1 MDEFIVQKL
10 ADLSKERSQYYQEV
24 FTAKLSTMLQSDPA
38 EAEYREIETAVKK
51 LREDIAAQV
60 RNLRE
65 ADSTIRRFIQ
75 EDISAMSEALQKQ
88 EQALQRIK
96 DERNGKQQINQELD
110 EVRRVLLSFA
120 EFAKTAS
127 PEVMV
132 TLIQSVVDRIYIVT
146 ADGITKCHIYLKGC
160 PDEDYSNLIGT
171 ADYISIC
178 AILIPVVSHLC
189 DCDRYRELHPYL
201 CRDAAAAGVRGN
213 HAETGPRGGNGQGK
227 DHQSL

>member
-75 EDISAMSEALQKQ
+75 EDISAMSEALQKK
-88 EQALQRIK
+88 EQALQQIK
-96 DERNGKQQINQELD
+96 DER
-110 EVRRVLLSFA
+110 
-120 EFAKTAS
+120 
-127 PEVMV
+127 
-132 TLIQSVVDRIYIVT
+132 
-146 ADGITKCHIYLKGC
+146 
-160 PDEDYSNLIGT
+160 
-171 ADYISIC
+171 
-178 AILIPVVSHLC
+178 
-189 DCDRYRELHPYL
+189 
-201 CRDAAAAGVRGN
+201 
-213 HAETGPRGGNGQGK
+213 
-227 DHQSL
+227 